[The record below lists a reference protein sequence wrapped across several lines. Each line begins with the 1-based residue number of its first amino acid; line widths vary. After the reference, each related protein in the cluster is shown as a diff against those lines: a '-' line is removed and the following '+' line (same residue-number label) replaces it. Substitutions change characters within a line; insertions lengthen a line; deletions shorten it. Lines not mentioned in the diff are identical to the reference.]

1 MKSSFLVFIFIT
13 QLLVIPSIIGLAKSQ
28 TYLPWPDFSN
38 VVPVVVDTRED
49 EEPNYDIISCRV
61 TVEEGIIYFNV
72 RVLGTIQPESLYI
85 WIDSDGSRSTGDSSG
100 YLGTHKMGAD
110 YYIHMSDGATPFFY
124 LYKWSGSAW
133 VKDKALQSKKDSSS
147 ISIALSVSDLG
158 VTAAINLLFVT
169 ETETDYAPDEGYVTY
184 TIPAQVKPPSIQD
197 ILMAWLPYLVL
208 LAIIIIV
215 SVIIYLR
222 SRGFI

>member
-1 MKSSFLVFIFIT
+1 MKSRFLVFILIA
-13 QLLVIPSIIGLAKSQ
+13 QLLVIPSFIGLARSQ

-49 EEPNYDIISCRV
+49 ETPNYDIISCRV
-61 TVEEGIIYFNV
+61 TVEDSIIYFNV

-85 WIDSDGSRSTGDSSG
+85 WIDSDGSQSTGDSSG
-100 YLGTHKMGAD
+100 YRGEHKMGAD
-110 YYIHMSDGATPFFY
+110 YNIHMSDGATPFFY

-169 ETETDYAPDEGYVTY
+169 ETETDYAPDVGYVTY
-184 TIPAQVKPPSIQD
+184 TIPAQVKPPSIQE